1 LFARIRTTGH
11 LAAVSS
17 ILPRLAP
24 AFSIEESDGAIQNAR
39 WLKHRKATSH
49 VIITRNAA
57 AASRQTVHSTQTS
70 RRDSGIA
77 PLIARTIP
85 APS

>member
-1 LFARIRTTGH
+1 VFAQLAIWRQFRRFCPASH
-11 LAAVSS
+11 L
-17 ILPRLAP
+17 L
-24 AFSIEESDGAIQNAR
+24 FSIEESDGAIQNAR